1 MDQAEWRPRAVTVV
15 NEAGDSPI
23 VLLCEHASK
32 FIPAEFDGLGLP
44 QSELARHIAWDIGVA
59 SLSRK
64 ISARLDTPL
73 FLAGYSRLLIDCNRP
88 LGTPTSIPEISE
100 TTEIPGN
107 RGLDQEARDARAERF
122 WWPFQ
127 RAVASHL
134 DARRAQGRSAIV
146 VGVHSF
152 TPVFKG
158 LTRPWHGGVLYRKS
172 QRLGEAVL
180 TALEGPGLRLAA
192 NHPYQITDA
201 TDNTVPVHGEARGLD
216 AVLLEI
222 RQDLLADEA
231 GIDQWADRLTAALP
245 AALAG

>member
-64 ISARLDTPL
+64 ISARLDAPL

-100 TTEIPGN
+100 TTEI
-107 RGLDQEARDARAERF
+107 
-122 WWPFQ
+122 
-127 RAVASHL
+127 
-134 DARRAQGRSAIV
+134 
-146 VGVHSF
+146 
-152 TPVFKG
+152 
-158 LTRPWHGGVLYRKS
+158 
-172 QRLGEAVL
+172 
-180 TALEGPGLRLAA
+180 
-192 NHPYQITDA
+192 
-201 TDNTVPVHGEARGLD
+201 
-216 AVLLEI
+216 
-222 RQDLLADEA
+222 
-231 GIDQWADRLTAALP
+231 
-245 AALAG
+245 